1 MKDTDFYKSLRTDR
15 ARVKKRGEYYAL
27 HYRVKLDSG
36 SLSTFREKRLCKTD
50 VSIADLTA
58 AFNKATEET
67 QTEVGLT
74 FSDLWEQYKR
84 LNPSFRL
91 NDKGEPRRRKTK
103 EEDDKQAQR
112 LATFF
117 GNKPITEIKLK
128 DITHYVD
135 NRVANI
141 EDRTVD
147 PSRYENWEDAAS
159 PTSAKKE
166 KGLFSRIM
174 FFGARRE
181 LCDQVP
187 TDKLKVIVP
196 KREKGI
202 FDFETWDKFLT
213 LLHEIGYLYVVGAYL
228 LAARRMD
235 MIQLD
240 VDDVKP
246 NGIYIQQSK
255 TDKKQIKGIN
265 ADIEQW
271 LNRALARWNR
281 IRAVCER
288 KGRPAP
294 KALLCKENGERY
306 GENGSGVAS
315 MFRRAKELWPSVSD
329 QPWPEGLTYHSLKH
343 TSITEF
349 DEEATGVSKQKFS
362 GHKSS
367 EMADHYDHSIDV
379 VPSNTMLKP
388 KKDVAVEW
396 ENEQIKELLNKQ
408 PTHLRVVK

>member
-1 MKDTDFYKSLRTDR
+1 MKDTDFYKSLRTDL

-50 VSIADLTA
+50 VSIAELTRA
-58 AFNKATEET
+58 WNKATDET

-91 NDKGEPRRRKTK
+91 TDKGKPR
-103 EEDDKQAQR
+103 EDDTKVQDERQAQS
-112 LATFF
+112 LAAFF
-117 GNKPITEIKLK
+117 GNKPITELKLK

-135 NRVANI
+135 NRVADI
-141 EDRTVD
+141 KDRTVD
-147 PSRYENWEDAAS
+147 PSRYPSWKEKGS
-159 PTSAKKE
+159 PTLAKKE
-166 KGLFSRIM
+166 KGLFSRVM

-196 KREKGI
+196 ETEKPI
-202 FDFETWDKFLT
+202 FDFETFDKFLT
-213 LLHEIGYLYVVGAYL
+213 LLREIGYLYVVGSFL
-228 LAARRMD
+228 LAARRKD

-240 VDDVKP
+240 VTDVKP
-246 NGIYIQQSK
+246 NGIYIKQSK
-255 TDKKQIKGIN
+255 TQKEQVKRVN
-265 ADIEQW
+265 PDIEKW
-271 LNRALARWNR
+271 LKRALIRHTR
-281 IRAVCER
+281 IAAVCEL

-306 GENGSGVAS
+306 EGSGVAS
-315 MFRRAKELWPSVSD
+315 MFRRAKDLWPSLSD
-329 QPWPEGLTYHSLKH
+329 KPWPKGLSYHKLKH

-367 EMADHYDHSIDV
+367 EMANHYDHSIDV

-388 KKDVAVEW
+388 KKEVAVEW